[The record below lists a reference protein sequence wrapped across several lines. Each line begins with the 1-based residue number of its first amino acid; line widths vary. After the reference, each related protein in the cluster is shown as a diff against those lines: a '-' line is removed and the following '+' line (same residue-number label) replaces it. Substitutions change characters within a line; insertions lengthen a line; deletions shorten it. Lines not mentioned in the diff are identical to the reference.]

1 MRPACVSSPKSTKIC
16 ELPKVFL
23 AKRRNICVSPT
34 LAVLD
39 AAVGH
44 IGPIGHIGR
53 RLTPLCTAPR
63 LSPRR
68 GALFSVAV
76 EGLALRACTLRS
88 LFSGARQRPLVLRV
102 LCDSQN
108 TLAVLVEVWKL
119 RGLEAWLFQRLH
131 PSRACRAL
139 RSLFSVL
146 RSPGRVSAPWSFVVL
161 RVSPAGQTFHT
172 LPAASSVARL
182 PRALCS
188 LFSVHCSLGRRCR
201 PSRSPGRFSAHRR
214 PLCYTMM

>member
-1 MRPACVSSPKSTKIC
+1 MRPACVSSPKSAKIC

-53 RLTPLCTAPR
+53 RLTPLCTAPFHR
-63 LSPRR
+63 PA
-68 GALFSVAV
+68 GALLHLLNLLNLLTRVVGASAP
-76 EGLALRACTLRS
+76 LPQSMACEARHAPTGPPGRTCAFAHARRPAPLRS
-88 LFSGARQRPLVLRV
+88 QILCVLRV

-119 RGLEAWLFQRLH
+119 RGLEAWLSQRPC
-131 PSRACRAL
+131 PSRACRAFSVL
-139 RSLFSVL
+139 RGRGRFGPLGLHALFSVL
-146 RSPGRVSAPWSFVVL
+146 RGAPA
-161 RVSPAGQTFHT
+161 P
-172 LPAASSVARL
+172 
-182 PRALCS
+182 
-188 LFSVHCSLGRRCR
+188 LG
-201 PSRSPGRFSAHRR
+201 PSCPS
-214 PLCYTMM
+214 